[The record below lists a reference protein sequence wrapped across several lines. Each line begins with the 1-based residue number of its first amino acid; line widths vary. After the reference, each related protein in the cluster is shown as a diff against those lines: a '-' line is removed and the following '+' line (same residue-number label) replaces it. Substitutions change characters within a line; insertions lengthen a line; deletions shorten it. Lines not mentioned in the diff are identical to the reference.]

1 MRTVTSREGEGTREA
16 PLAQTAEEKNCAPTT
31 AQQPPNPAGAGE
43 PGKTAVLAS
52 PGRKERGTSLHSALG
67 AVDKGSPGSPLAVT
81 EPTASPR
88 TLSVTLGPGGH
99 LKVVDELVVWVAKE
113 MPA

>member
-1 MRTVTSREGEGTREA
+1 MRTVTSREGVGTREA
-16 PLAQTAEEKNCAPTT
+16 PLAQTAEKKNCAPTT

-43 PGKTAVLAS
+43 LGKTAVLAS
-52 PGRKERGTSLHSALG
+52 PGRKEWGTSLHSAQG
-67 AVDKGSPGSPLAVT
+67 VADKGSPGSPLAVA

-88 TLSVTLGPGGH
+88 TLWVTLGPGGH
-99 LKVVDELVVWVAKE
+99 PKVADVLVVWVAKE

>member
-1 MRTVTSREGEGTREA
+1 MRTVTSREGKGPREA
-16 PLAQTAEEKNCAPTT
+16 PLAQTAEEKNRAPTT
-31 AQQPPNPAGAGE
+31 ARQPPNPAGAGE

-52 PGRKERGTSLHSALG
+52 PGRKEWGTSPHSAQG
-67 AVDKGSPGSPLAVT
+67 AEDKGSPGSPLAAA

-88 TLSVTLGPGGH
+88 TLWVTLGSGGH